1 MPGRLREK
9 RPGVWEVS
17 VEAGR
22 DPVSGR
28 RRQLSRTVKGT
39 KRQAQTVL
47 NKLVSDADLG
57 AHAGT
62 DATFRHVAE
71 RWLSLSED
79 DLSPTTVRRYRG
91 LLKSHIYPAIGD
103 RAAHKIRTTDLD
115 DLYLGLIKQKKLAP
129 ATVRQ
134 VHATIRKALSQAVRW
149 GWIAANPAANTTP
162 PRVKKPD
169 ISPPDIEGVLKLLQ
183 AADETYPEFGRFLH
197 LAVTTGARRGEL
209 CALRWERIEAH
220 RVR

>member
-1 MPGRLREK
+1 MTVRIVLPMPGRLREK
-9 RPGVWEVS
+9 RPGVWELS

-28 RRQLSRTVKGT
+28 RRQLSRTVHGT
-39 KRQAQTVL
+39 KREAQTVL
-47 NKLVSDADLG
+47 NKLVSEADAG
-57 AHAGT
+57 AHVGT
-62 DATFRHVAE
+62 DATFKDVAE

-91 LLKSHIYPAIGD
+91 LLASHIYPAIGD
-103 RAAHKIRTTDLD
+103 RPAHKIRTTDLD
-115 DLYLGLIKQKKLAP
+115 DLYLGLLKRKKPLAP

-149 GWIAANPAANTTP
+149 GWIATNPAANTTP

-169 ISPPDIEGVLKLLQ
+169 ITPPTIDDVRALL
-183 AADETYPEFGRFLH
+183 
-197 LAVTTGARRGEL
+197 
-209 CALRWERIEAH
+209 
-220 RVR
+220 